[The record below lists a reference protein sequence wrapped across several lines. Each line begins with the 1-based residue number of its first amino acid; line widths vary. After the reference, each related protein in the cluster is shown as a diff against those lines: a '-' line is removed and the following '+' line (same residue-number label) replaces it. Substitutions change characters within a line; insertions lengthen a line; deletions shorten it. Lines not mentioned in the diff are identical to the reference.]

1 MAARYVS
8 SQLIQTVQKGAK
20 TVAVEFVD
28 KTTSWTRPAGF
39 PSTSV
44 QSEFAQVVKDNID
57 ALQPTT
63 TTVAMKES
71 EHQSDKDKRMHY
83 TGFELDK
90 NRNVTR
96 TSHFV
101 QQK

>member
-8 SQLIQTVQKGAK
+8 SQLIQNVQKGAK

-28 KTTSWTRPAGF
+28 KTTTWTRPAGF
-39 PSTSV
+39 PSTSA
-44 QSEFAQVVKDNID
+44 QSEFVQVVKDNINT
-57 ALQPTT
+57 LQSTT
-63 TTVAMKES
+63 ATVAMKES

-83 TGFELDK
+83 TAFELDN
-90 NRNVTR
+90 NRNVVR